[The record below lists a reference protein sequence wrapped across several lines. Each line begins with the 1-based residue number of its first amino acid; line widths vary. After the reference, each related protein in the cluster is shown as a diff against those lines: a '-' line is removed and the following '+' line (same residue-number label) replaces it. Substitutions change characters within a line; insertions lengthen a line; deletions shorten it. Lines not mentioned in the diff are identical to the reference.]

1 MGKYLYPDLYLKSI
15 LALPLDKLYA
25 RNISAFILDLDN
37 TVTEWNCM
45 EVRAEITEWMDTIK
59 NKGFQACIVSNNRRE
74 RVEGVAQSLG
84 IPFVHKAGKP
94 FRKAYL
100 IALEVLM
107 CRPEQVA
114 VIGDQVFT
122 DILGGNLM
130 SMFTVLVVP
139 LNRREF
145 LGTRMVTRKVE
156 WMFLPLIR
164 RAVTKGRINSLL
176 ND

>member
-1 MGKYLYPDLYLKSI
+1 MGKYLFPDLYLQTI
-15 LALPLDKLYA
+15 LDIPLDKLYSM
-25 RNISAFILDLDN
+25 NISAFLLDLDN

-45 EVRAEITEWMDTIK
+45 EVRAEITEWVETIK

-74 RVEGVAQSLG
+74 RVEGVAQALG

-100 IALEVLM
+100 KALEVLM
-107 CRPEQVA
+107 CPPEQVA

-122 DILGGNLM
+122 DVLGGNLM

-139 LNRREF
+139 LDSHEF
-145 LGTRMVTRKVE
+145 LGTRFTRKVE
-156 WMFLPLIR
+156 MVVLPFIN
-164 RAVTKGRINSLL
+164 RAINKGKINSIL